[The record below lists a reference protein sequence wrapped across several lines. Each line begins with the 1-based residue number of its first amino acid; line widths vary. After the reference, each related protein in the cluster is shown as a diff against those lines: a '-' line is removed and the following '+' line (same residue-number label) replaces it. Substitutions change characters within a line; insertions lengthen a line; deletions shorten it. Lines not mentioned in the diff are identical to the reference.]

1 MTPPTRSSPS
11 PVPDNAHQE
20 LAPLAYRPTGP
31 CWVCTGTDGKRVHQA
46 ILEFEAW
53 REQDPELFAYTGET
67 IWLWKC
73 AACGFAQ
80 PERIPA
86 LPRYFERMYDQRW
99 SQDWVVQEFESTYK
113 DLIFDRVLSALRQRA
128 SSGGRTL
135 LDIGSHAGRFLHL
148 ARQAGWD
155 AEGTEIN
162 ARTAAYA
169 AERSGAQVHRL
180 KAEQVL
186 ELGKRFDAVML
197 TDVLEHIPEPVTL
210 LTTVRRVIA
219 RDGWIAVK
227 VPCGPAQLLKETWRA
242 RLSRGYRAT
251 VADNLVHVN
260 HFSPSALGHAL
271 TRAGF
276 TDIEIEVAAPEC
288 PPGDGWSTRLQVSA
302 FNIIRHIPG
311 GVHTPVALHLQAF
324 ARSSSD
330 QLTGS

>member
-1 MTPPTRSSPS
+1 MTPSTPSSLTPLPQS
-11 PVPDNAHQE
+11 AHQE

-31 CWVCTGTDGKRVHQA
+31 CWVCTGTDGERVHQA

-53 REQDPELFAYTGET
+53 REQDPELFAYSGET

-73 AACGFAQ
+73 ASCGFAQ

-99 SQDWVVQEFESTYK
+99 SPEWVVQEFESTYK
-113 DLIFDRVLSALRQRA
+113 DLIFQRVLSALQERVPAGSRA
-128 SSGGRTL
+128 L

-148 ARQAGWD
+148 ARQAGWN

-162 ARTAAYA
+162 PRTAAYA
-169 AERSGAQVHRL
+169 AERTGAPVHRL
-180 KAEQVL
+180 RAEQVL
-186 ELGKRFDAVML
+186 ELKTRFDAITL

-210 LTTVRRVIA
+210 LATIRKAMTQN
-219 RDGWIAVK
+219 GWIAVK

-251 VADNLVHVN
+251 VADNLVHIN
-260 HFSPSALGHAL
+260 HFSPTALRHAL
-271 TRAGF
+271 ARAGF
-276 TDIEIEVAAPEC
+276 ADIEVEVAAPEC
-288 PPGDGWSTRLQVSA
+288 PPGDGLSTRLRVA
-302 FNIIRHIPG
+302 AYDIVRRIPG

-324 ARSSSD
+324 ARTSGD
-330 QLTGS
+330 QSTRT